1 MDCWNLPSYPRLS
14 RFLTQ
19 LWMPIRANLR
29 ILSFGGNLPQYRT
42 LIESKPAFQAL
53 KELQMDFNNRGR
65 VAQQLSD
72 SLTLLGVVVPFVQML
87 KPQLESLRVSS
98 SVALDFSAFFKQLGP
113 FPTLEVL
120 DSHYNFTPNQV
131 GISEILRRTLT
142 VDYLTLQIIPND
154 WLIRCFVDSHCHLH
168 LQILTIQDPASGL
181 EAIQLFIRCA
191 KATLEEICIENR
203 YLQFSEGIAIIEALF
218 FCPNLVSL
226 KIKVIQLTVQL
237 LNLLASYLPRLRRL
251 SISCQEPR
259 RSGPYD
265 VSS

>member
-1 MDCWNLPSYPRLS
+1 
-14 RFLTQ
+14 
-19 LWMPIRANLR
+19 MPIRANLR
-29 ILSFGGNLPQYRT
+29 VLSFGGNLPQYRT

-53 KELQMDFNNRGR
+53 KELQMDFNNRDR
-65 VAQQLSD
+65 VAQRFSD
-72 SLTLLGVVVPFVQML
+72 SLTLLEVVVPFVRML

-98 SVALDFSAFFKQLGP
+98 SVPLNFSAFFKQLGP
-113 FPTLEVL
+113 FPTLEIL
-120 DSHYNFTPNQV
+120 DIHHNFSPNQV
-131 GISEILRRTLT
+131 GISEILQRTLT
-142 VDYLTLQIIPND
+142 LDYLTLQIIPNA

-181 EAIQLFIRCA
+181 EDIEPFICA
-191 KATLEEICIENR
+191 EATLEEIYIENR
-203 YLQFSEGIAIIEALF
+203 YLQFPEAITIIEALS

-251 SISCQEPR
+251 SISCQVPR